1 MSPALFAASVF
12 LLPYTAYSY
21 LVSPPGSPQTPLA
34 NASLLLLLV
43 LVHFGHT
50 NAANAAPE
58 GEHDGE
64 EGGSGSAGIDNP
76 FRKALCTARDADCE
90 FNNKSWFGAFAE
102 ASPHG
107 NDPIAIWRLCLK
119 GATLA

>member
-1 MSPALFAASVF
+1 MF

-34 NASLLLLLV
+34 NSSLLLLLV

-50 NAANAAPE
+50 NAANAATE
-58 GEHDGE
+58 EDHD
-64 EGGSGSAGIDNP
+64 GGSGSAGIDNP

-90 FNNKSWFGAFAE
+90 SKN
-102 ASPHG
+102 
-107 NDPIAIWRLCLK
+107 
-119 GATLA
+119 T